1 MQLKSAQLER
11 NDTTEEAKE
20 REALEKE
27 LAELDRDLAR
37 IDAEERE
44 QMGRIEA
51 FQSYRANIE
60 NDER

>member
-1 MQLKSAQLER
+1 MKSAQLER
-11 NDTTEEAKE
+11 NDTAEEAKE
-20 REALEKE
+20 REALERE
-27 LAELDRDLAR
+27 LAELDQDLAR

-44 QMGRIEA
+44 QMNQIEA